1 MNHEKSIG
9 VDNACANLAIKY
21 NMLYI
26 SAYQVIKDNITK
38 KTAWGK
44 KLEANRSDKKLNANL
59 NVADNF
65 QEAQYSAVH
74 YNLQCVMELLKETVS
89 SKKTNQKFVLLE
101 GLCNSQKL
109 SNAAD
114 QLELRFMDEIFSIE
128 SIFGEVKAVIGL
140 QFAQELEYIREA
152 DIEYEKFDPKP
163 VEVAKPPKG
172 EGEEEE
178 EEEPPAEEEGEKP
191 VKKFDPSEF

>member
-1 MNHEKSIG
+1 
-9 VDNACANLAIKY
+9 L
-21 NMLYI
+21 
-26 SAYQVIKDNITK
+26 SASV
-38 KTAWGK
+38 
-44 KLEANRSDKKLNANL
+44 

-74 YNLQCVMELLKETVS
+74 YEVSTVMELLKDTVS

-109 SNAAD
+109 ANVAD
-114 QLELRFMDEIFSIE
+114 QLELRYMDEIFSIE
-128 SIFGEVKAVIGL
+128 AIFGEVKAVIGL

-163 VEVAKPPKG
+163 VV
-172 EGEEEE
+172 
-178 EEEPPAEEEGEKP
+178 EKK
-191 VKKFDPSEF
+191 VVDDNADDDGDA